1 MSSST
6 EAVTHEHKSPNY
18 FAVFIVL
25 AVITGA
31 MTAVELLEIDMT
43 RSVRN
48 LVFLALSIIKA
59 VLVAMYYMHLKMDSR
74 IYTAMFVLPVFLVLI
89 LVAILLL

>member
-6 EAVTHEHKSPNY
+6 DIAVHEHKSPNY

-31 MTAVELLEIDMT
+31 MTAIELLEINMA
-43 RSVRN
+43 RSLHN
-48 LVFLALSIIKA
+48 MIFLALSIIKA

-74 IYTAMFVLPVFLVLI
+74 VYTAMFMLPVCLVLI
-89 LVAILLL
+89 LVAVLLL